1 MTWFQIAINPFW
13 NLKCLYTLDM
23 FCYWYDWSN
32 SLRSE
37 SKCFNLPISHKK
49 SVKSL
54 QCNGKYLLKSQC
66 WAHRMSSIGWWQMGL
81 CSNLDKTL
89 KQILRLVHQNMTTS
103 IWQQCKDSQIPSWC
117 FWRIMWI
124 QQLKEEHK
132 TQLTKLKKKKKERK
146 TTTYNLRD
154 LILFGHNPFQALKYF
169 PAIFKSCFFFSC
181 CPFNSW

>member
-103 IWQQCKDSQIPSWC
+103 IWQQCQDSQIPSWC
-117 FWRIMWI
+117 FWRIMWRNI
-124 QQLKEEHK
+124 KHNWWN
-132 TQLTKLKKKKKERK
+132 LKKKKRK
-146 TTTYNLRD
+146 KNYYLQSPGSYP
-154 LILFGHNPFQALKYF
+154 LWAQSFPSLKVFSSYF
-169 PAIFKSCFFFSC
+169 
-181 CPFNSW
+181 